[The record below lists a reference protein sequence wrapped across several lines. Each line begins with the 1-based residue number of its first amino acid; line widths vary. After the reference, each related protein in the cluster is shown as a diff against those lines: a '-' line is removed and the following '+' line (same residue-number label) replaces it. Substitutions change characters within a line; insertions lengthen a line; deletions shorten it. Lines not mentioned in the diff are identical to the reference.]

1 MEVLATLSLYAGTI
15 ELMLLAVAKW
25 SPPVIS
31 EDDSPAYHQIGAT
44 WGFYDPRG
52 ED

>member
-1 MEVLATLSLYAGTI
+1 MEVLAILSLYVGTI
-15 ELMLLAVAKW
+15 EVMLLATARW
-25 SPPVIS
+25 SPSMVS
-31 EDDSPAYHQIGAT
+31 EDDSPAYHQIGVC